1 MAAKK
6 SPRISLLMA
15 TGHNYRLFPGVKA
28 DLSTG
33 SVGSSGHVVFAI
45 RSFFFSHSLN
55 RLLALPL
62 SFPLSLTLFFFS
74 SETCTYRHPWMR
86 ARGRAYTWNNN
97 LRAAPVRTCATRGE
111 TVGERSLNALGA
123 AVP

>member
-1 MAAKK
+1 MAAKE

-62 SFPLSLTLFFFS
+62 SFPLSLIFFFH
-74 SETCTYRHPWMR
+74 RKR
-86 ARGRAYTWNNN
+86 ALIATLGCAP
-97 LRAAPVRTCATRGE
+97 AA
-111 TVGERSLNALGA
+111 ALILGIIT
-123 AVP
+123 

>member
-1 MAAKK
+1 MAAKE
-6 SPRISLLMA
+6 SLRISLLMA

-55 RLLALPL
+55 RLLACL
-62 SFPLSLTLFFFS
+62 LSLSLFLYLLFFFH
-74 SETCTYRHPWMR
+74 RKR
-86 ARGRAYTWNNN
+86 ALIATLGCAP
-97 LRAAPVRTCATRGE
+97 AA
-111 TVGERSLNALGA
+111 ALILGIIT
-123 AVP
+123 